1 MPKATPMTSTRLPL
15 PLVVVALLALAG
27 CSNAAN
33 PAQQEVNQIV
43 EGLKS
48 AHPPQIC
55 DNGDSGHSLDN
66 DEPWY
71 DDYIEVDLTPDPL
84 EAIKSSAQRQ
94 GFPLEDDT
102 QFINDLKGI
111 ARPDGSHDTPYGEE
125 KFNSTSSYLIA
136 TRDGTRLQVTV
147 TRSGSVKLF
156 CRDVKPY
163 GKQMSTSAGR
173 TIVRL
178 SISMPPV

>member
-1 MPKATPMTSTRLPL
+1 MQKATPMTATRLSL
-15 PLVVVALLALAG
+15 HLVLVAALGLAA

-33 PAQQEVNQIV
+33 PAQRKAIQIF
-43 EGLKS
+43 EGLKP
-48 AHPPQIC
+48 AHPRQIC
-55 DNGDSGHSLDN
+55 DNGDDGHSLDN

-94 GFPLEDDT
+94 GFPLQDDT
-102 QFINDLKGI
+102 VFINDLKGI
-111 ARPDGSHDTPYGEE
+111 AGPNGWNTPYGNE

-136 TRDGTRLQVTV
+136 TRDGTRLKVTV

-156 CRDVKPY
+156 CRDIKPY
-163 GKQMSTSAGR
+163 GKQRSTSAGKA
-173 TIVRL
+173 IVRL
-178 SISMPPV
+178 AISMPPV